1 MRNNPLFLIG
11 EPWVCGSENREADP
25 ALLDWDDTVSVL
37 SPFHEVDCHMSCT
50 FRYCFEIQLYPC
62 KFFLKNKQ
70 LKMGVSISHNSHR
83 SFRSHSFSVAEF
95 PHHES
100 ILPWD
105 QKWENKG
112 HRTLCLKA
120 VNAIPSFLSLP
131 LTVSK

>member
-1 MRNNPLFLIG
+1 MRNNPLFLIR
-11 EPWVCGSENREADP
+11 EPWVWGSENREADP
-25 ALLDWDDTVSVL
+25 ALLDGDDTVSVL